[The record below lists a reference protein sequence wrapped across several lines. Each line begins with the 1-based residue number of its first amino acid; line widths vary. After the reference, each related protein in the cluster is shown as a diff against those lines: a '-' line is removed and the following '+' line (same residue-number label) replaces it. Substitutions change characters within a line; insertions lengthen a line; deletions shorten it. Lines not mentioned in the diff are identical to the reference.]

1 VTRKRSSGLCRLF
14 RTRAIGRVA
23 VQLCLFL
30 LMANLVAPLAW
41 ATQAGGSSHGFVL
54 CHTTSDGTTSD
65 RNLPAGQPDDQMVPH
80 CPLCLVF
87 GGSVWVPPSTTAEIV
102 RAALPRED
110 ASLRRDDDQPRGQ
123 TLRLRPSP
131 RAPPASA

>member
-1 VTRKRSSGLCRLF
+1 
-14 RTRAIGRVA
+14 
-23 VQLCLFL
+23 
-30 LMANLVAPLAW
+30 
-41 ATQAGGSSHGFVL
+41 
-54 CHTTSDGTTSD
+54 
-65 RNLPAGQPDDQMVPH
+65 
-80 CPLCLVF
+80 
-87 GGSVWVPPSTTAEIV
+87 V